1 MQTLRHHGR
10 STAYRYRE
18 ASDGS
23 GPGIVCIHG
32 SGGSHAVWKGQ
43 FELADRTSVAA
54 VDLSGHG
61 ASEDIDADPGY
72 ETLEAY
78 AEDVVAVI
86 EATDCSVIL
95 GHSLG
100 GAVALWAALEHDLS
114 LDGLVLA
121 GTSAKLAVL
130 SDLLRSLETEFE
142 QTVDFLHGPG
152 RLFYDP
158 EPALL
163 DESKTRF
170 VETGQAVTVRDF
182 KTANR
187 FDVRDRLHELTLPAA
202 AIVGEYDRLT
212 PLEYQR
218 HFTAAM
224 DCSLLRVENAAHLAM
239 LEQPT
244 AFNGAVS
251 MFLDRLESDY

>member
-130 SDLLRSLETEFE
+130 SDLLDPSKPSSNKPSTSCTAPAACFTIRSRRYSTNRK
-142 QTVDFLHGPG
+142 HG
-152 RLFYDP
+152 L
-158 EPALL
+158 
-163 DESKTRF
+163 SK
-170 VETGQAVTVRDF
+170 Q
-182 KTANR
+182 
-187 FDVRDRLHELTLPAA
+187 DRLSRFEILKRRTDSMC
-202 AIVGEYDRLT
+202 GT
-212 PLEYQR
+212 
-218 HFTAAM
+218 
-224 DCSLLRVENAAHLAM
+224 DCMNSRCRRPPSSASTIA
-239 LEQPT
+239 
-244 AFNGAVS
+244 
-251 MFLDRLESDY
+251 